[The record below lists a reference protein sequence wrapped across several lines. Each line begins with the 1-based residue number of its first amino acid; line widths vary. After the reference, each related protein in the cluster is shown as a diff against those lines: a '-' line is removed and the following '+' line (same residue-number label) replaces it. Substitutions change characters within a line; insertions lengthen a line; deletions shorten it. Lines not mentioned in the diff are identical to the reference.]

1 MIEQQHVPFGFAADF
16 DRLFAALQAVESLLS
31 LGRAYGFTV
40 ALSPALAAQ
49 IDMRHGEDAASVLS
63 NTQRVDPRASFAKVA
78 R

>member
-1 MIEQQHVPFGFAADF
+1 MTEQHVPVDFAAEI
-16 DRLFAALQAVESLLS
+16 DRLLAALQAAEGLLS
-31 LGRAYGFTV
+31 FGRPYGFTV

-49 IDMRHGEDAASVLS
+49 IDMRHGEDAARVLS